1 MRGGGERRVSQHIV
15 ALIASGYAIAPNRL
29 MFDPDGVRHTDRRE
43 LERGEVAMATGENGR
58 IFRFLIGRLV
68 SLAALFAVFAL
79 ACGGADAQDRYPSK
93 PVRMVVSFSAGGP
106 TDTVARVMSARMAE
120 LLGQQFVVENRVGAG
135 GNIGADM
142 VAKSPA
148 DGYTLLM
155 ATVSTHA
162 INPGL
167 YKKMPYDP
175 VRDFAPLGRVGV
187 TPTLLGVHPSVPATD
202 IKSLVALVKENPG
215 KYTYGS
221 SGMGSILHLCG
232 EQFKAAAGG
241 LNIVHVPYR
250 GSAPMM
256 GDLVAGQISMAFDA
270 TPTALPQAQAGAI
283 RAVGAGMAE
292 RMRALPDLPTLQ
304 EQGLKGFECY
314 TWNAIL
320 APAGTPAPIVAQ
332 LNEAINKS
340 LADPAVFKRLQEAG
354 IDPTPGSTPEQAADF
369 VKAEL
374 AKWIP
379 IIKASGAEV
388 N

>member
-1 MRGGGERRVSQHIV
+1 
-15 ALIASGYAIAPNRL
+15 
-29 MFDPDGVRHTDRRE
+29 
-43 LERGEVAMATGENGR
+43 MATGEIGR
-58 IFRFLIGRLV
+58 IFLVLSGRLISV
-68 SLAALFAVFAL
+68 GSAVAVLVL
-79 ACGGADAQDRYPSK
+79 ACGGANAQDRYPSK

-270 TPTALPQAQAGAI
+270 TPTALPQAQSGAI

-332 LNEAINKS
+332 LNDAINKS

-354 IDPTPGSTPEQAADF
+354 IDPTPGSTPAQAADF
-369 VKAEL
+369 IKAEL
-374 AKWIP
+374 AKWTP

>member
-1 MRGGGERRVSQHIV
+1 
-15 ALIASGYAIAPNRL
+15 
-29 MFDPDGVRHTDRRE
+29 
-43 LERGEVAMATGENGR
+43 MATGEIGR
-58 IFRFLIGRLV
+58 IFLVLSGRLISV
-68 SLAALFAVFAL
+68 GSAVAVLAL
-79 ACGGADAQDRYPSK
+79 ASGGANAQDRYPSK

-270 TPTALPQAQAGAI
+270 TPTALPQAQSGAI

-332 LNEAINKS
+332 LNDAINKS

-354 IDPTPGSTPEQAADF
+354 IDPTPGSTPAKVADF
-369 VKAEL
+369 IKAEL
-374 AKWIP
+374 AKWTP

>member
-1 MRGGGERRVSQHIV
+1 MK
-15 ALIASGYAIAPNRL
+15 
-29 MFDPDGVRHTDRRE
+29 
-43 LERGEVAMATGENGR
+43 MATGELGR
-58 IFRFLIGRLV
+58 ICQFPIGRLMSLV
-68 SLAALFAVFAL
+68 GLAAVVTL
-79 ACGGADAQDRYPSK
+79 AGSAADAQDRYPSK
-93 PVRMVVSFSAGGP
+93 PVRMIVSFSAGGP

-142 VAKSPA
+142 VAKSPP

-202 IKSLVALVKENPG
+202 VKSLVELAKANPG

-221 SGMGSILHLCG
+221 SGLGSILHLCG

-270 TPTALPQAQAGAI
+270 TPTALPQAQSGAI

-292 RMRALPDLPTLQ
+292 RMRAMPDLPTLQ

-332 LNEAINKS
+332 LNDAINKS

-354 IDPTPGSTPEQAADF
+354 IDPTPGSTPQQAADF
-369 VKAEL
+369 IKAEL
-374 AKWIP
+374 AKWTP